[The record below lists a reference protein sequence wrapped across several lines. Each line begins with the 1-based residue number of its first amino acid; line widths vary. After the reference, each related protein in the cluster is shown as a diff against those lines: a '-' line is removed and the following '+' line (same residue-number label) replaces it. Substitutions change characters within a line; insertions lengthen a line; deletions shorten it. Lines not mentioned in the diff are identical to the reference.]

1 MADSWFVHALKI
13 TDVDSF
19 NIEEKMISAESEKQK
34 GTCRY

>member
-1 MADSWFVHALKI
+1 MADSWFVHALI